1 MTDIGATA
9 QILSLGA
16 KDLNSDQKRFALC
29 NWGMG
34 WGEGLRLETEG
45 GSVWRPNYNEFLKED
60 LLLCAQQVERA
71 VTQVNLIRLGHC

>member
-1 MTDIGATA
+1 MIK
-9 QILSLGA
+9 
-16 KDLNSDQKRFALC
+16 KDLLFVIGE
-29 NWGMG
+29 WGG
-34 WGEGLRLETEG
+34 GEGLRLETEG